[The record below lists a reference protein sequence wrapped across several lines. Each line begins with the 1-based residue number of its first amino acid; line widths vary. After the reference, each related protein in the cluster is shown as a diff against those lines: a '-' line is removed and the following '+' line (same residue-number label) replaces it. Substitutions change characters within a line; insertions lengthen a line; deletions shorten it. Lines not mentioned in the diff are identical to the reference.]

1 MTTLAAR
8 PGTALLVIDAQNGV
22 LAAAASR
29 DEVVANIGAL
39 VARARAAGVPVI
51 WVLHS
56 DDDLPLGGDGW
67 RLVPELAPDE
77 REPLLNKNYGDCFE
91 ATDLEQV
98 LAGRGVGRLVVTGA
112 QSDGCIRATIH
123 GAFTRGY
130 DVTLVGDAH
139 TTDDRRQDGGPPAAQ
154 VIAHTNWYWASQS
167 APGRTAQTVTAAE
180 VSFG

>member
-8 PGTALLVIDAQNGV
+8 PGTALLVIDAQNDV

-29 DEVVANIGAL
+29 DEVIANISAL
-39 VARARAAGVPVI
+39 VTRARSAGVPVI

-67 RLVPELAPDE
+67 RLVPELAPHDG
-77 REPLLNKNYGDCFE
+77 EPLLNKNYGDCFE
-91 ATDLEQV
+91 ATDLEAV
-98 LAGRGVGRLVVTGA
+98 LAGHGIGRLVVAGA

-123 GAFTRGY
+123 SAFTRGY
-130 DVTLVGDAH
+130 DVALAGDAH
-139 TTDDRRQDGGPPAAQ
+139 TTDDRTGDCGLTGTQI
-154 VIAHTNWYWASQS
+154 IAHTNLYWSYQS
-167 APGRTAQTVTAAE
+167 APGRTAQTAAAAE